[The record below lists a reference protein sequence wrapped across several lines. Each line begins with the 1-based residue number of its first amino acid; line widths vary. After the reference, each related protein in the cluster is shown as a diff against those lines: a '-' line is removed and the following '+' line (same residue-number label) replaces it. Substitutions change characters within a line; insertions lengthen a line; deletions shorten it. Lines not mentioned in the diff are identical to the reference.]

1 MLVQFSVKNF
11 MSFKERAT
19 LDMTVINSYKEHP
32 SHVIDI
38 GKKEKYLKTTAIY
51 GANASGKSNF
61 LEAFQSFKTIIRK
74 SFNTV
79 DPSAKKY
86 VLGEEY
92 IPFLFDDKRENI
104 EFEIIYIQGE
114 FEYQYGFEYNDK
126 QIISEWLYRKKIETN
141 RRVRIFERMNT
152 INISFGPSVK
162 KDVALYAEQVPDDA
176 LILSFFGRLK
186 LKTDIFQNVYRSM
199 FFSFFVID
207 TDSFEE
213 VFDNELQSA
222 VDSPEGKQKLLQF
235 LNAIESGIDDIFY
248 KENNEEIDFYTIHR
262 GRDGKEYHLD
272 LMKES
277 SGTLKSITIFLIAR
291 GVIEMDS
298 LLIVDEL
305 NTRLH
310 PLLLKFIVDLFY
322 EENSKAQLVYTTH
335 DTTLLDKKF
344 FRRDQIWFVQ
354 KNDYGESEL
363 IALSDF
369 KVRTDASF
377 EKDYLAGV
385 YGGIPLLKEFSIKV
399 GESYGQ

>member
-1 MLVQFSVKNF
+1 MLIQFSAKNF

-61 LEAFQSFKTIIRK
+61 LEAFQSFKNIIRT

-79 DPSAKKY
+79 DPRMKKY
-86 VLGEEY
+86 ILDEEY
-92 IPFLFDDKRENI
+92 APFLFEDKRDNT

-126 QIISEWLYRKKIETN
+126 QIVNEWLYRKKIETN
-141 RRVRIFERMNT
+141 RRVRVFERVNT
-152 INISFGPSVK
+152 RDILFGSSVK
-162 KDVALYAEQVPDDA
+162 KDVELYAEQVPDDA

-186 LKTDIFQNVYRSM
+186 LKTNIFQSVYQTI

-213 VFDNELQSA
+213 VFDVQLKSA
-222 VDSPEGKQKLLQF
+222 IDSSVGKRKLLQF
-235 LNAIESGIDDIFY
+235 LDAIESGIDDIFY
-248 KENNEEIDFYTIHR
+248 KENNEEVDFYTIHR
-262 GRDGKEYHLD
+262 GREGEEYHLD
-272 LMKES
+272 LMRES
-277 SGTLKSITIFLIAR
+277 SGTLKSITIFLIAHQ
-291 GVIEMDS
+291 VIEMEG

-305 NTRLH
+305 NTKLH
-310 PLLLKFIVDLFY
+310 PLLLKFIVDIFY
-322 EENSKAQLVYTTH
+322 EENSTAQLIYTTH

-363 IALSDF
+363 VALSEF
-369 KVRTDASF
+369 KVRSDASF

-385 YGGIPLLKEFSIKV
+385 YGGIPLLKDFSIKG
-399 GESYGQ
+399 GE

>member
-1 MLVQFSVKNF
+1 MLIQFSAKNF

-61 LEAFQSFKTIIRK
+61 LEAFQSFKNIIRT

-79 DPSAKKY
+79 DPRMKKY
-86 VLGEEY
+86 ILDEEY
-92 IPFLFDDKRENI
+92 APFLFDDKRDNT

-126 QIISEWLYRKKIETN
+126 QIVNEWLYRKKIETN
-141 RRVRIFERMNT
+141 RRVRVFERVNT
-152 INISFGPSVK
+152 RDILFGSSVK
-162 KDVALYAEQVPDDA
+162 KDVELYAEQVPDDA

-186 LKTDIFQNVYRSM
+186 LKTNIFQSVYQTI

-213 VFDNELQSA
+213 VFDVQLKSA
-222 VDSPEGKQKLLQF
+222 IDSSVGKRKLLQF
-235 LNAIESGIDDIFY
+235 LDAIESGIDDIFY
-248 KENNEEIDFYTIHR
+248 KENNEEVDFYTIHR
-262 GRDGKEYHLD
+262 GREGEEYHLD
-272 LMKES
+272 LMRES
-277 SGTLKSITIFLIAR
+277 SGTLKSITIFLIAHQ
-291 GVIEMDS
+291 VIEMEG

-305 NTRLH
+305 NTKLH
-310 PLLLKFIVDLFY
+310 PLLLKFIVDIFY
-322 EENSKAQLVYTTH
+322 EENSTAQLIYTTH

-363 IALSDF
+363 VALSEF
-369 KVRTDASF
+369 KVRSDASF

-385 YGGIPLLKEFSIKV
+385 YGGIPLLKDFSIKG
-399 GESYGQ
+399 GE